1 MPRPDDEYTNR
12 VRCPIHGFIHY
23 SDKERKLIDDPLFR
37 RLRFIRQL
45 ALTEYV
51 YPGATHS
58 RFEHSLGVME
68 IATKIFDKLHHKRRD
83 LLEDKLKEVLE
94 EEPLAKAKQLV
105 RLAGL
110 LHDVGHVCFSHAAEE
125 HLIEEV
131 NHEALSRRII
141 SDEELLGKKIDD
153 LFWDGCAVQVANIL
167 EEGSKVTPQLL
178 ILKNI
183 ISGEMDA
190 DRSDYLLRD
199 SHHCG
204 VDYGRF
210 DFLRLVESID
220 LIEDPDR
227 GSLEIAINRGG
238 IHALE
243 GLIIARYQMT
253 TQVYAHRIRRIYDYY
268 LREYFKALKE
278 EGDAPQTVDDLLKET
293 DFTMMTSII
302 RDSEKDGLKRST
314 WAKRIHE
321 RRHHKEVYTTG
332 AAAERI
338 HIRQQA
344 DLFKKLKERFSS
356 SEFIQDEYVKSIH
369 RFAKRDEETEGFVVM
384 KVLLSNGEPV
394 GDVCEE
400 SQILENIPHRYR
412 CGRIFFTDD
421 NLTSELADE
430 VKQFVAIST

>member
-1 MPRPDDEYTNR
+1 MPGFDDQYTNR

-23 SDKERKLIDDPLFR
+23 SDKERELIDDPLFR

-68 IATKIFDKLHHKRRD
+68 VATRIFDRLRRVRRG

-94 EEPLAKAKQLV
+94 EDTLDKAKQLV

-110 LHDVGHVCFSHAAEE
+110 LHDVGHVCFSHAAEK
-125 HLIEEV
+125 HLIDEGD
-131 NHEALSRRII
+131 HETLSRKII
-141 SDEELLGKKIDD
+141 SCESLLGKKIDT
-153 LFWDGCAVQVANIL
+153 LFWDGCAEQVADIM

-227 GSLEIAINRGG
+227 GSLEIAINTGG

-253 TQVYAHRIRRIYDYY
+253 TQVYAHRIRRIYDHY

-278 EGDAPQTVDDLLKET
+278 DGDGPQTVDDLLKET
-293 DFTMMTSII
+293 DFTMMTRIV
-302 RDSEKDGLKRST
+302 RDSEDDDLIRSK

-321 RRHHKEVYTTG
+321 RRHHKQVHTTG
-332 AAAERI
+332 VAAERQ
-338 HIRQQA
+338 HIRKQA
-344 DLFKKLKERFSS
+344 DLFKKLEERFPS
-356 SEFIQDEYVKSIH
+356 SEFIRDEDDRSIH
-369 RFAKRDEETEGFVVM
+369 RFAKRDEDPEDLVEM
-384 KVLLSNGEPV
+384 KVLDSNGDPA
-394 GDVCEE
+394 GDVCEQ
-400 SQILENIPHRYR
+400 SQILEHIPHRFR
-412 CGRIFFTDD
+412 CGWIFFADD

-430 VKQFVAIST
+430 VKRFVAIST